1 MQTELSRNRGFTLI
15 ELLMTLAILTVLAMI
30 AVPAFSGLIGRTRGN
45 GASAELNNAL
55 NMARLSAMSRGTHVV
70 VCPSADQQHCL
81 HDRQWQHGWLV
92 FADLDHDGERSA
104 DESVVAIAQAQPQ
117 GVAILSTRGR
127 LHVDY
132 RRDGSA
138 GGTNL
143 TLTVCDRGAG
153 AAGAMSLV
161 INQGGRVRQ
170 GTPSAGAA
178 AECLQVA
185 ATAT

>member
-1 MQTELSRNRGFTLI
+1 MQTDVLRNRGFTLI

-30 AVPAFSGLIGRTRGN
+30 AVPAFGNLIGRTRGQ
-45 GASAELNNAL
+45 GARSELNNAL
-55 NMARLSAMSRGTHVV
+55 NMARLAAISRGTHVV
-70 VCPSADQQHCL
+70 VCPSDDQQHCL
-81 HDRQWQHGWLV
+81 HDRQWQHGWLI
-92 FADLDHDGERSA
+92 FADLDHDGERSD
-104 DESVVAIAQAQPQ
+104 DETVVAIEQAQPA

-132 RRDGSA
+132 QRDGSA

-153 AAGAMSLV
+153 PAGAISLV

-170 GTPSAGAA
+170 GTPSASAA

-185 ATAT
+185 ATTT